1 MHPDPGGPRVGGS
14 HTRAK
19 RATRGRVFS
28 TQLTHVR
35 PVNKAAFF
43 VNSALTFA
51 FAELSTAAL
60 HETGH
65 GLMAQSLGF
74 SPKIYAFY
82 EDNPTGTIHQS
93 LAILAAGPV
102 ASLILG
108 LLFRAWYRS
117 GEPRYSLGR
126 LLLFWM
132 SWLGIMQFVNYLIVT
147 PWLTA
152 GDTAQIAD
160 LLHVPVW
167 GRYLV
172 AAFGMVALFIL
183 TRPAAHDM
191 LALAPQSEALDT
203 PRDRRRFI
211 VRSFYLP
218 LFAGTLL
225 TAPGGI
231 GGLPTIVFYGMLGT
245 IGNIDVIA
253 FSLYRTGDEFVRKN
267 APGEAVRIEPITVVL
282 YLIMVALYIFVLAR
296 GLPV

>member
-1 MHPDPGGPRVGGS
+1 M
-14 HTRAK
+14 
-19 RATRGRVFS
+19 
-28 TQLTHVR
+28 
-35 PVNKAAFF
+35 NKAALF
-43 VNSALTFA
+43 VNSAVGFA
-51 FAELSTAAL
+51 FAELMTAAL

-65 GLMAQSLGF
+65 GLMAQALGF

-82 EDNPTGTIHQS
+82 EDNPTGTVHQS

-102 ASLILG
+102 VSLMLG
-108 LLFRAWYRS
+108 LFFRAWYRS

-132 SWLGIMQFVNYLIVT
+132 AWLGIMQFVNYLIVT
-147 PWLTA
+147 PWLAA

-160 LLHVPVW
+160 LLHVPTW

-172 AAFGMVALFIL
+172 SAVGWAALLFL
-183 TRPAAHDM
+183 TRPAAYDM
-191 LALAPQSEALDT
+191 FCLAPESVALNA

-211 VRSFYLP
+211 LRSFYLP
-218 LFAGTLL
+218 LLVGTVL

-231 GGLPTIVFYGMLGT
+231 GGQPMIVFYGMLAT

-253 FSLYRTGDEFVRKN
+253 LSLYRTGDAFALKR
-267 APGEAVRIEPITVVL
+267 ASGDPLRIEPVAIVL
-282 YLIMVALYIFVLAR
+282 YLIMVALYIVVLAR

>member
-1 MHPDPGGPRVGGS
+1 MGK
-14 HTRAK
+14 TA
-19 RATRGRVFS
+19 
-28 TQLTHVR
+28 L
-35 PVNKAAFF
+35 F
-43 VNSALTFA
+43 VNSALA
-51 FAELSTAAL
+51 FAVAELMTAGL

-65 GLMAQSLGF
+65 GLMAQALGF

-93 LAILAAGPV
+93 LAILAAGPI

-117 GEPRYSLGR
+117 GEARYSLGR

-132 SWLGIMQFVNYLIVT
+132 AWLGIMQFVNYVIVT
-147 PWLTA
+147 PWLSA

-167 GRYLV
+167 ARYAVSMAGWLTLIV
-172 AAFGMVALFIL
+172 L
-183 TRPAAHDM
+183 TRPAAQDM
-191 LALAPQSEALDT
+191 LALAPGSETLET

-211 VRSFYLP
+211 LRAFYFP

-225 TAPGGI
+225 TALGGI
-231 GGLPTIVFYGMLGT
+231 GGQPTIVLYGMLAT
-245 IGNIDVIA
+245 IGNIDVVA
-253 FSLYRTGDEFVRKN
+253 FSLFRSGQEFTIERTQGDALK
-267 APGEAVRIEPITVVL
+267 IEPVAIVL
-282 YLIMVALYIFVLAR
+282 YAIVVALYVFVLAQ

>member
-1 MHPDPGGPRVGGS
+1 VS
-14 HTRAK
+14 
-19 RATRGRVFS
+19 
-28 TQLTHVR
+28 
-35 PVNKAAFF
+35 KAALF

-51 FAELSTAAL
+51 FAELATAAL

-65 GLMAQSLGF
+65 GLMAQALGY

-93 LAILAAGPV
+93 LAILAAGPI

-108 LLFRAWYRS
+108 LFFRAWYRS

-132 SWLGIMQFVNYLIVT
+132 SWLGIMQFVNYVIVT
-147 PWLTA
+147 PWLSA

-167 GRYLV
+167 GRYVVSAVGWLV
-172 AAFGMVALFIL
+172 LIIL

-191 LALAPQSEALDT
+191 LALAPESEALDT
-203 PRDRRRFI
+203 PRERRRFI
-211 VRSFYLP
+211 MRSFYLP
-218 LFAGTLL
+218 LLAGTLL

-231 GGLPTIVFYGMLGT
+231 GGLPMIVVYGMLGT

-253 FSLYRTGDEFVRKN
+253 FSLYRTGDAFALKR
-267 APGEAVRIEPITVVL
+267 APGEPLKVEPIAIVL
-282 YLIMVALYIFVLAR
+282 YLIMVALYILVLAR

>member
-1 MHPDPGGPRVGGS
+1 M
-14 HTRAK
+14 
-19 RATRGRVFS
+19 
-28 TQLTHVR
+28 
-35 PVNKAAFF
+35 NKAALF
-43 VNSALTFA
+43 VNSALAFA
-51 FAELSTAAL
+51 FAELLTAAL

-65 GLMAQSLGF
+65 GLMAQALGF

-93 LAILAAGPV
+93 LAILAAGPI

-108 LLFRAWYRS
+108 LFFRAWYRS
-117 GEPRYSLGR
+117 GKPRYSLGR

-152 GDTAQIAD
+152 GDTAHIAD
-160 LLHVPVW
+160 LLNVPVW

-172 AAFGMVALFIL
+172 SAVGWAVVVLL
-183 TRPAAHDM
+183 TRPAARDM
-191 LALAPQSEALDT
+191 LSLAPESESLDT
-203 PRDRRRFI
+203 PRARRRFI

-225 TAPGGI
+225 TALGGI
-231 GGLPTIVFYGMLGT
+231 GGLPMIVVYGMLGT
-245 IGNIDVIA
+245 IGNIDIIA
-253 FSLYRTGDEFVRKN
+253 FSLFRTGDEFVPKRE
-267 APGEAVRIEPITVVL
+267 PGEPLRIESVAVVL
-282 YLIMVALYIFVLAR
+282 YLIMLALYIFVFAR

>member
-1 MHPDPGGPRVGGS
+1 MS
-14 HTRAK
+14 
-19 RATRGRVFS
+19 
-28 TQLTHVR
+28 
-35 PVNKAAFF
+35 KAALF
-43 VNSALTFA
+43 VNSALGFA
-51 FAELSTAAL
+51 FAELLTAAL

-65 GLMAQSLGF
+65 GLMAQAFGF

-102 ASLILG
+102 VSLMLG

-117 GEPRYSLGR
+117 GVPRYSLGQ

-132 SWLGIMQFVNYLIVT
+132 AWLGIMQFVNYLIVT

-160 LLHVPVW
+160 LLHVPTW

-172 AAFGMVALFIL
+172 SAVGWAALIFL

-191 LALAPQSEALDT
+191 LCLAPESEPLDT
-203 PRDRRRFI
+203 PRDRRRLI
-211 VRSFYLP
+211 LRSFYLP
-218 LFAGTLL
+218 LLAGTLL
-225 TAPGGI
+225 TALGGF
-231 GGLPTIVFYGMLGT
+231 GGQPMVVFYGMLAT
-245 IGNIDVIA
+245 IGNIDVVA
-253 FSLYRTGDEFVRKN
+253 LSLYRTGDGFTLKR
-267 APGEAVRIEPITVVL
+267 APGEPLRIEPVAIVL
-282 YLIMVALYIFVLAR
+282 YLIMLALYIFVLAR

>member
-1 MHPDPGGPRVGGS
+1 VS
-14 HTRAK
+14 
-19 RATRGRVFS
+19 
-28 TQLTHVR
+28 
-35 PVNKAAFF
+35 KAALF
-43 VNSALTFA
+43 VNSALAFA
-51 FAELSTAAL
+51 FAELLTAAL

-65 GLMAQSLGF
+65 GLMAQALGF

-82 EDNPTGTIHQS
+82 EDNPTGTVHQS
-93 LAILAAGPV
+93 LAILAAGPI

-108 LLFRAWYRS
+108 LLFRAWFRS

-132 SWLGIMQFVNYLIVT
+132 AWLGIMQFVNYLIVT

-172 AAFGMVALFIL
+172 SAFGLGVLIIL

-191 LALAPQSEALDT
+191 LCLAPASEALDT

-211 VRSFYLP
+211 IRSFYLP
-218 LFAGTLL
+218 LFAGTVL

-253 FSLYRTGDEFVRKN
+253 FSLFRTGDEFERKRT
-267 APGEAVRIEPITVVL
+267 PGEALRIEPVAIVL
-282 YLIMVALYIFVLAR
+282 YLIMVALYVFVLAR